1 MCVCGVLLL
10 FFNAYHPHTQ
20 HSPHTHITSPHTHHH
35 PTPHTGLALLG
46 HIEEK
51 FIEVV
56 DTYEPTTDGS
66 VDKCYI
72 SKSYD
77 ATSHFESTMDDVLD
91 MYYRITGKK
100 FDLSKK
106 I

>member
-1 MCVCGVLLL
+1 M
-10 FFNAYHPHTQ
+10 
-20 HSPHTHITSPHTHHH
+20 
-35 PTPHTGLALLG
+35 LG

-56 DTYEPTTDGS
+56 DTYEPVGDGS

-91 MYYRITGKK
+91 MYFRITGKK
-100 FDLSKK
+100 FDLTKK
-106 I
+106 M